1 MFIIYNIGSVDVN
14 TEAVSALGTAYQLH
28 NCFVDNSTLECL
40 INDGASDDR
49 AVRCYI
55 SNHYHHNG
63 RRRLLVVETNVTNSK
78 CICIRKFY
86 IIL

>member
-1 MFIIYNIGSVDVN
+1 MYLLYNTGSVDVN
-14 TEAVSALGTAYQLH
+14 TEAVSPLGTAYQLH
-28 NCFVDNSTLECL
+28 NCLVDNSTLECL
-40 INDGASDDR
+40 INDEASDDR
-49 AVRCYI
+49 AVKCYI

-86 IIL
+86 ILI